1 MSEDWV
7 EVMLTCDPVEA
18 EMVKD
23 LLESGGIPVALRS
36 SKVSPFPVNIGK
48 IGEIRILVPETDRA
62 LAEKVIKGEEDNCN
76 SDSR

>member
-1 MSEDWV
+1 VNEEWV
-7 EVMLTCDPVEA
+7 VVLVTSDPIEA

-48 IGEIRILVPETDRA
+48 IGEISLLVLQADKS
-62 LAEKVIKGEEDNCN
+62 LAEKVIKGEE
-76 SDSR
+76 